1 MSRNGARSFG
11 LLASLGILLTLNTGC
26 ELVVD
31 ALQDGLADFLETTTA
46 NLLEQAFPVPMPSGE
61 GGGG

>member
-1 MSRNGARSFG
+1 MIRRWFRPSVAM
-11 LLASLGILLTLNTGC
+11 LLAFTLPALTGC
-26 ELVVD
+26 DLVVD

-46 NLLEQAFPVPMPSGE
+46 NLLEQAFSVPMPSE